1 LAIPLN
7 FSTSAGARWRGMLR
21 SMAFVVAVAAGVP
34 AVHAQASEFIGIVHP
49 VRDLKLSVHVG
60 GVIDEVHVTVGQR
73 IAAGQLILRQE
84 ARLQA
89 GERERRRL
97 ILQDTSE
104 LQSVDQR
111 RQMIGP
117 LVRDAEALYQ
127 RAGTVSRDEVV
138 KLRLELEAANGRW
151 EQLRESERR
160 ERAELDLAEREV
172 TLRELRAPIAGVVV
186 ALERHVGEWAAPG
199 DALVRLVDDAV
210 CELRVNVSAAAARR
224 LGNGQSIAVRLE
236 DAALPAPVNGRVT
249 YVAPVIDAA
258 SSLVEV
264 RVQMPNAERRIRPG
278 VKARIRLDGQS

>member
-1 LAIPLN
+1 MQLGERDRRRIVLDDV
-7 FSTSAGARWRGMLR
+7 SELR
-21 SMAFVVAVAAGVP
+21 SI
-34 AVHAQASEFIGIVHP
+34 E
-49 VRDLKLSVHVG
+49 
-60 GVIDEVHVTVGQR
+60 
-73 IAAGQLILRQE
+73 
-84 ARLQA
+84 
-89 GERERRRL
+89 
-97 ILQDTSE
+97 
-104 LQSVDQR
+104 QR
-111 RQMIGP
+111 RDMIAG
-117 LVRDAEALYQ
+117 LVRNAETLYR
-127 RAGTVSRDEVV
+127 RAGTVSQDELI
-138 KLRLELEAANGRW
+138 KLQLELESLKGRA

-264 RVQMPNAERRIRPG
+264 RVQMPNPERRIRPG

>member
-7 FSTSAGARWRGMLR
+7 FSTSTGARRRGMLR
-21 SMAFVVAVAAGVP
+21 SMAVVVAVAAGVP

-49 VRDLKLSVHVG
+49 LRDLKLSVHVG
-60 GVIDEVHVTVGQR
+60 GVIDEVHVAVGQR

-84 ARLQA
+84 ARLQV

-104 LQSVDQR
+104 LQSIDQR
-111 RQMIGP
+111 RQMIGA

-186 ALERHVGEWAAPG
+186 AIERHVGEWAAPG

-210 CELRVNVSAAAARR
+210 CELRVNVSAATARR

-264 RVQMPNAERRIRPG
+264 RVQMPNPERRIRPG